1 MRWPQ
6 RLLAAVNW
14 WWWWVKKVVVAPGA
28 AELQL
33 QLQPRW
39 CSALL
44 LSARPKAIAGGFPGH
59 RGDTEAGTEEEE
71 EGGEMT

>member
-1 MRWPQ
+1 M
-6 RLLAAVNW
+6 
-14 WWWWVKKVVVAPGA
+14 KKVVVAPGA

-59 RGDTEAGTEEEE
+59 RGDTEAGTEEKEE
-71 EGGEMT
+71 EGEEEK

>member
-1 MRWPQ
+1 M
-6 RLLAAVNW
+6 
-14 WWWWVKKVVVAPGA
+14 KKVVVAPGA

-59 RGDTEAGTEEEE
+59 RGDTEAGTELPPSE
-71 EGGEMT
+71 EGEGGKGEKEERGRAT